1 MTKLSELFG
10 QSIES
15 YQLAFRFIILALP
28 LALVPVLAEALQ
40 HFAEFQL
47 GMFALEKGD
56 SFSDQKQ
63 AIRLVFGAVKALSIF
78 FIILVLPRFFLKNCR
93 QKSAISFSKKNVS
106 ALFMGLIMI
115 LVMMLWVFWLG
126 PILISFLLPSLSK
139 LNVLLLLLLSPF
151 LAAFVFSKSY
161 NNWVAGLWDLPSPS
175 AAQNKEI
182 NKALYGLGFIVQ
194 AAAIFPAMAL
204 HYWLGFNAMGA
215 AGFTLATILIID
227 SVVVGIL
234 ACLMA
239 SCIFVLFRD
248 TYGSALRDKF

>member
-1 MTKLSELFG
+1 MTKISNLFH
-10 QSIES
+10 QIIES
-15 YQLAFRFIILALP
+15 YKLAFIFIAAAIP
-28 LALVPVLAEALQ
+28 LALVPVLGEALQ
-40 HFAEFQL
+40 HFVEFHL

-63 AIRLVFGAVKALSIF
+63 AIRIGFGLIKVISLM
-78 FIILVLPRFFLKNCR
+78 FIILILPRFFLKNR
-93 QKSAISFSKKNVS
+93 SRGDALSLTKKNTSAIFKGII
-106 ALFMGLIMI
+106 AMT
-115 LVMMLWVFWLG
+115 VMMVWIFLIG
-126 PILISFLLPSLSK
+126 PIIVSFFMPSLSTLK
-139 LNVLLLLLLSPF
+139 MTLLLLLSPF
-151 LAAFVFSKSY
+151 LVGFIFTKSV
-161 NNWVAGLWDLPSPS
+161 NNWMAGLWGLPSPT
-175 AAQNKEI
+175 AAQHKEI
-182 NKALYGLGFIVQ
+182 NKAIYGIGFIVQ

-248 TYGSALRDKF
+248 SYGSALRDKF